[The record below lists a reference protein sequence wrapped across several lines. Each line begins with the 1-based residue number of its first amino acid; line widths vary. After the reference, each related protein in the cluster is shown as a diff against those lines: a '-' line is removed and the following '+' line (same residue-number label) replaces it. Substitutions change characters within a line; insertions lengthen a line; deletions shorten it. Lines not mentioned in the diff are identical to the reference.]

1 MLRCIC
7 HISIFVIFENQHC
20 TVGNNH
26 QQNVCL
32 TNKIPTQHI
41 YYYVL
46 MSPDTQG
53 ECQLLGDLMVLLRG
67 VGASEFAG
75 CTPSVCES
83 HGLRHKA
90 MLEVRKLRQQ
100 LTNTVNAVCPSNR
113 VYLDPKL
120 APPTQEQVFT
130 VQLR

>member
-1 MLRCIC
+1 MIYKDNNYAVGFLYVYNCVYMHIKKPNCIL
-7 HISIFVIFENQHC
+7 S
-20 TVGNNH
+20 
-26 QQNVCL
+26 L
-32 TNKIPTQHI
+32 
-41 YYYVL
+41 
-46 MSPDTQG
+46 SPDSQG

-75 CTPSVCES
+75 CSPSVCEG

-100 LTNTVNAVCPSNR
+100 LTNTVNAVSPSNG

-120 APPTQEQVFT
+120 TPPTQEQVQCIQSKEQNT
-130 VQLR
+130 KNV

>member
-1 MLRCIC
+1 MC
-7 HISIFVIFENQHC
+7 V
-20 TVGNNH
+20 
-26 QQNVCL
+26 
-32 TNKIPTQHI
+32 KIPTQHI

-100 LTNTVNAVCPSNR
+100 LTNTVNAVCPSNK

-120 APPTQEQVFT
+120 APPTQEQVSSIILC
-130 VQLR
+130 LR